1 MVYALREAWRVLVP
15 HGVMVDVRPLS
26 VDVPLEI
33 VYKGGCESAG
43 MIDMSPE
50 IHLDIA
56 ADDAIDTVSREGIFR
71 ETHKELFDFA
81 FYWKTVKG
89 MQEDLEENWKDE
101 LFIDKDVWKRAKKI
115 IKQKHSQTQ
124 LRIAMKMKLAIYQKL
139 ETPES
144 VRL

>member
-1 MVYALREAWRVLVP
+1 MVHALKEAWRVLVP

-33 VYKGGCESAG
+33 VYKGGSESAG

-56 ADDAIDTVSREGIFR
+56 SDNAIETVSREGIFR

-89 MQEDLEENWKDE
+89 MQEDLDENWKDE
-101 LFIDKDVWKRAKKI
+101 MIIAGDVWSKSRQI
-115 IKQKHSQTQ
+115 IKQKHPQTR
-124 LRIAMKMKLAIYQKL
+124 LRIAMKMKLAIYQKF
-139 ETPES
+139 ETPEP
-144 VRL
+144 VRS